1 MLLYVKM
8 ENYMHVVEIKMI
20 FSGSYIYIFFFFFI
34 WISVKVVL

>member
-8 ENYMHVVEIKMI
+8 ENYMHVVEIKMV
-20 FSGSYIYIFFFFFI
+20 FSGGYIYIFFFFI

>member
-20 FSGSYIYIFFFFFI
+20 FSGSYIYIYFFFI